1 MNSMTEVF
9 MTRNRHFLASLILGL
24 VAVLG
29 AGTAL
34 AERQPLDR
42 VIAIVNDGV
51 ILQSELENRIKTVTS
66 RLRGQGTGV
75 PPRDVL
81 EERVLD
87 QLIQDAIQLQ
97 MADRAGMRI
106 SDNELNDTMRNIASR
121 NNMTL
126 DEFEAQLNREGL
138 SYQQARE
145 QIRREMLISRV
156 QQRQVGS
163 RVRVTQR
170 EIDNFNASRA
180 DQAQSSTEY
189 KLAHI
194 LVAVDDTND
203 EAEMAEAREKIERL
217 RQRIESGTGF
227 QQVAVAES
235 DGTNA
240 LEGGILGWRQ
250 EGQLPSLVSDVVP
263 SLPVGETSSVLES
276 GSGFHLVQVVD
287 KRGGDQS
294 QSRMVE
300 QHQVRHILIRPQEAG
315 SPQEARA
322 TIEDLYQR
330 IGNGASF
337 ATLAREYS
345 DDKVS
350 GNEGGRLGWVSP
362 GEMVPAFEEQMMQ
375 APVGVVTEPFRS
387 RFGWHILEVRDEREK
402 DMTRQIQ
409 TNKARQALY
418 QRKFDS
424 ELQTWLRE
432 IRAEAFIEIK
442 SDKLADDRKQDD
454 SGAPDGE
461 DAA

>member
-1 MNSMTEVF
+1 

-51 ILQSELENRIKTVTS
+51 ILQSELENRITTVTS
-66 RLRGQGTGV
+66 RLRGQGTGI
-75 PPRDVL
+75 PPQDVL

-126 DEFEAQLNREGL
+126 DEFEAQLTREGL

-170 EIDNFNASRA
+170 EIDNFNESRSE
-180 DQAQSSTEY
+180 QAQSNTEY
-189 KLAHI
+189 RLAHI
-194 LVAVDDTND
+194 LVAVDNTND
-203 EAEMAEAREKIERL
+203 EAEMADAREKIEQL
-217 RQRIESGTGF
+217 RERIESGTDF

-240 LEGGILGWRQ
+240 LEGGVLGWRK
-250 EGQLPSLVSDVVP
+250 ENQLPSLVADVAP
-263 SLPVGETSSVLES
+263 SLAVGKTSKVLES
-276 GSGFHLVQVVD
+276 GSGFHLVTVLE
-287 KRGGDQS
+287 KRGGQGQQS
-294 QSRMVE
+294 QMVE

-330 IGNGASF
+330 IEDGDSF

-350 GNEGGRLGWVSP
+350 GNEGGSLGWVSP
-362 GEMVPAFEEQMMQ
+362 GEMVPAFEEKMMQ
-375 APVGVVTEPFRS
+375 APEGVVTEPFRS
-387 RFGWHILEVRDEREK
+387 RFGWHILEVRGEREK

-409 TNKARQALY
+409 TNEARQALY

-442 SDKLADDRKQDD
+442 SDKLDDESDEEGSD
-454 SGAPDGE
+454 SADGE